1 MDTYIFGKG
10 FLPTTAQTVPEKYY
24 KIQMKKQ

>member
-10 FLPTTAQTVPEKYY
+10 FLPTTQVKVPDKYY
-24 KIQMKKQ
+24 MIKINN